1 LSLLRLSF
9 AQRLAGVAVIVAVLW
24 AGVWWALA

>member
-9 AQRLAGVAVIVAVLW
+9 VQRLSGVVVIVAVLW
-24 AGVWWALA
+24 AGVWWALS